1 MASTSSQEK
10 TKQNIAIVKPKSAP
24 VIPLPTK
31 KIVSEVV
38 KKAPRPKLSWFRK
51 HAIALSAVICVL
63 LPGLLGTLYFS
74 LIASDR
80 YAAGAG
86 FSVRSMD
93 TAGTGGDFLGALSG
107 LSSVGSTTSDS
118 YIIQEFLTS
127 RELVEKLKLEA
138 DFLNAYS
145 SKDIDFFYRLD
156 PELPIEEVIEYWHWM
171 IAVSYENASELIEF
185 EVQAFTPED
194 AEKIA
199 LLVTKYSQELINKLS
214 SQARRD
220 AVHFSEREVASAE
233 VRLKLVR
240 EDLRNFRARTNAIN
254 PESSVA
260 ALTELTTSVEARI
273 IEQRTR
279 LSTLRQSLSDSSPS
293 VKNAQKALQAL
304 EDELATKR
312 AEISSSSQDTNLAGI
327 LADFERLQV
336 EQEFAQQAY
345 SLTLASLGRAR
356 AEADRQQRFLAVF
369 KEPARPSSAIYPHR
383 IMNSFL
389 VFIVA
394 VLLWAV
400 GVMLFFSVRDHLR

>member
-1 MASTSSQEK
+1 MTSTSSPEK
-10 TKQNIAIVKPKSAP
+10 EQQNIAVVKPKSAP
-24 VIPLPTK
+24 IIPLPTK
-31 KIVSEVV
+31 KIVSHV
-38 KKAPRPKLSWFRK
+38 KKAPLPKLSWFRR
-51 HAIALSAVICVL
+51 HAIAISAVFCILIPGVL
-63 LPGLLGTLYFS
+63 GAFYF
-74 LIASDR
+74 LTIASDR
-80 YAAGAG
+80 YASGAG

-93 TAGTGGDFLGALSG
+93 ATATGGDVLTALTG

-127 RELVEKLKLEA
+127 RELVEKLKVEA
-138 DFLNAYS
+138 DFINAYS

-156 PELPIEEVIEYWHWM
+156 PELPIEEVVEYWQWM
-171 IAVSYENASELIEF
+171 ITVSYENASELIEF
-185 EVQAFTPED
+185 EVQAFTPEG

-199 LLVTKYSQELINKLS
+199 QLVTKYSQELINKLS

-220 AVHFSEREVASAE
+220 AVNFAEREVASAE
-233 VRLKLVR
+233 ARLKLVR
-240 EDLRNFRARTNAIN
+240 ESLRTFRSQTNAVN

-260 ALTELTTSVEARI
+260 ALTQLTTTVEGQV

-279 LSTLRQSLSDSSPS
+279 LSVLEQSLSKNAPS
-293 VKNAQKALQAL
+293 VQEARKNLQAL
-304 EDELATKR
+304 EAELARKR
-312 AEISSSSQDTNLAGI
+312 DEISSSAQDSNLAGI

-336 EQEFAQQAY
+336 DQEFAQQAY
-345 SLTLASLGRAR
+345 AVTLASLGRAR

-383 IMNSFL
+383 ALNSFL

-394 VLLWAV
+394 ILLWAV